1 MARNVEDIRN
11 IAVCGHGS
19 SGKTTLVD
27 HLLVKTGAVSGQP
40 KMTHVARH
48 EPPEPPARS
57 RGGFQVTETLWVR
70 RITHID

>member
-1 MARNVEDIRN
+1 MA
-11 IAVCGHGS
+11 
-19 SGKTTLVD
+19 LVAG
-27 HLLVKTGAVSGQP
+27 LALELALRRFGRAVSGQP